1 MLIVRKQLLGMVN
14 DGSDG
19 RNDAN
24 GGSERSETENGGSS
38 VQRRTFLKAS
48 GAGVVGS
55 ALAGCVSF
63 NGGGESGDGGD
74 GGGDEGDGNGSGND
88 SGGSSGNDLPDTISV
103 GVLAP
108 EPSDNPIGASI
119 ANGAQLAV
127 DELNEN
133 GGIGGA
139 DVEISIKDT
148 KEDPATGRSR
158 YQELTGNE
166 GVDMT
171 TGVFTSEVLL
181 NIMDDIAQRQTLHM
195 TTGAAT
201 PEASARVAESYD
213 EYKYH
218 FRTGPINATHLGQ
231 NMVDFV
237 EAKSG
242 DLGWESVAVLVEDY
256 AWTEPVSAVLD
267 EKLADTG
274 VDVAM
279 SQRYASGTEN
289 FGPIYDEVENS
300 GADAAFIAMAH
311 TGTPALVQWASQ
323 QRPFEFGGIHV
334 PMQLPS
340 YYEATDGAA
349 NYGVTQNS
357 ATPQS
362 EVTDE
367 TVPFAENFNEEF
379 GNYPV
384 YTGYIS
390 YDAVHQYASVV
401 EEVGSV
407 NADDVVSG
415 LEESSYTGTAGTIEY
430 YGEDEQFAHDVV
442 YEEGKVWPIFMQ
454 WQDGNQ
460 EVIYPDDLATADYQ
474 TPSWL

>member
-1 MLIVRKQLLGMVN
+1 MVN
-14 DGSDG
+14 DGSGGESDANRGSDGSDTGNDG
-19 RNDAN
+19 RAVRR
-24 GGSERSETENGGSS
+24 RSL
-38 VQRRTFLKAS
+38 LKTS
-48 GAGVVGS
+48 GAGVVGT
-55 ALAGCVSF
+55 ALAGCISF
-63 NGGGESGDGGD
+63 NGGDDSGDGGD
-74 GGGDEGDGNGSGND
+74 GEGGDGNETGGNETDSDGGSGGD
-88 SGGSSGNDLPDTISV
+88 FPDTISV

-127 DELNEN
+127 DELNAD

-139 DVEISIKDT
+139 DVEISVKDT

-158 YQELTGNE
+158 YQELTVNE
-166 GVDMT
+166 GVDVT

-181 NIMDDIAQRQTLHM
+181 NIMDDIAQQQTLHM
-195 TTGAAT
+195 TAGAAT
-201 PEASARVAESYD
+201 PEASARVAENY
-213 EYKYH
+213 EQYKYH
-218 FRTGPINATHLGQ
+218 FRIGPTNARHLGQ

-267 EKLADTG
+267 EKLGDTG
-274 VDVAM
+274 VEVAM

-289 FGPIYDEVENS
+289 FGPVYDEVENS
-300 GADAAFIAMAH
+300 GADAAFVAMAH
-311 TGTPALVQWASQ
+311 TGTPAVVQWANQ

-340 YYEATDGAA
+340 YYEATDGAV

-362 EVTDE
+362 EVTDK
-367 TVPFAENFNEEF
+367 TVPFAENYNEEF
-379 GNYPV
+379 GSYPV
-384 YTGYIS
+384 YTGYIA
-390 YDAVHQYASVV
+390 YDAVHQFASVA

-407 NADDVVSG
+407 ASDDLVSG

-430 YGEDEQFAHDVV
+430 YGPDDQFAHDVV

-474 TPSWL
+474 TPPWV